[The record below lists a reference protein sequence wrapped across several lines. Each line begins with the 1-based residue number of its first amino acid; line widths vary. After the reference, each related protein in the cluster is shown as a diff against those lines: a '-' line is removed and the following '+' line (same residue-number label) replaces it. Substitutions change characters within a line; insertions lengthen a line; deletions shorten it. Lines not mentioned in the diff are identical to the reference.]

1 MELFIA
7 GIELLCVIGYFVAIE
22 WEPKPVRAAGVC
34 SVRQPVQDRLSA
46 SGVVTADDPSPS
58 RAGQYPRPAR
68 GLTNEV

>member
-22 WEPKPVRAAGVC
+22 WEPKPVRAAGHC

-46 SGVVTADDPSPS
+46 SGVVTADASPFL
-58 RAGQYPRPAR
+58 RPAPVSTHDRR
-68 GLTNEV
+68 GV